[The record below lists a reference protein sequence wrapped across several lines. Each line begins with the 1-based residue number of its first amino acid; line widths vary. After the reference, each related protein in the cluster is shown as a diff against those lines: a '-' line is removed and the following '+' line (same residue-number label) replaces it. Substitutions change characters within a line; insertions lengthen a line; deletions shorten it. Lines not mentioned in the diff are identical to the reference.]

1 MLGEPAIG
9 RYAGKAE
16 VSQEFIN
23 FISDLQSAREF
34 NSMTTALLCR
44 EAYDLGRTEGGICS
58 TRETI
63 TAILVVAVTLILLG
77 THLVMRG
84 L

>member
-9 RYAGKAE
+9 MYAGTSE

-23 FISDLQSAREF
+23 FVSDLRCAQEF
-34 NSMTTALLCR
+34 DSVTAALLCR
-44 EAYDLGRTEGGICS
+44 EAYELGRKEGRICS

-63 TAILVVAVTLILLG
+63 TAILVVAATLVLLG
-77 THLVMRG
+77 AHLVMRG